1 MDIMDHLYTPVATI
15 VIAWRAWLISGLLV
29 INLLITI
36 YFFRGRIVSK
46 KNEILRTILFSFVPL
61 FLIWIISDVFKV
73 PPKEGMLD
81 WEQLSFPTYVVGLL
95 LLSNFIQAI
104 YRVWINRANLWLFL
118 SLVAIPLWL
127 SAIATFIA
135 LMVLNGAWI

>member
-1 MDIMDHLYTPVATI
+1 MDIMDYLYAPIATI
-15 VIAWRAWLISGLLV
+15 DIAWRAWLISGLLV
-29 INLLITI
+29 VNLSITI

-81 WEQLSFPTYVVGLL
+81 WAKLSFPTYVVGFLL
-95 LLSNFIQAI
+95 LFNFIQAV
-104 YRVWINRANLWLFL
+104 YRVWINRANLWIFL
-118 SLVAIPLWL
+118 SLVSIPLWL
-127 SAIATFIA
+127 SAVATFIA
-135 LMVLNGAWI
+135 LMELNGAWI